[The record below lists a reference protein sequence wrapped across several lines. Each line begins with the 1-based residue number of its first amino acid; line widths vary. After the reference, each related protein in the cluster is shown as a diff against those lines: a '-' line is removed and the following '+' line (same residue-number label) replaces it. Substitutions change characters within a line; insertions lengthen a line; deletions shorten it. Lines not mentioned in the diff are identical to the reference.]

1 MAHLTMEAQCK
12 SQAMYLAPNSVLY
25 GIERV
30 TIPDP
35 IARALVPIND
45 THLFRDKS
53 FCRAGALRTATLAA
67 VIIATDEPKCK

>member
-12 SQAMYLAPNSVLY
+12 SQARCLGPNSDSY

-53 FCRAGALRTATLAA
+53 FCTAGALSTATTLAA
-67 VIIATDEPKCK
+67 VIATDEPKCK